1 MTSTEQLQAQCNRIA
16 NDIENKLTYEQAELI
31 HLAEDNGLEPT
42 DPISAMDYL
51 HDSLD
56 IELTYSYSTKSY
68 SGSSIAV
75 SIGGPNIFIQ
85 TNASNYVTIIGRWGS
100 DKYEVSATDNLG
112 IDDYMNELYDMDKES
127 K

>member
-16 NDIENKLTYEQAELI
+16 NDIENKLTYEQAELV